1 MAKKKKAPRTAPR
14 RRGVSTPKNATIRVS
29 SRAAKTKAKK
39 TASKT
44 AKKAASRVQR
54 AGRRPPL
61 RTAAPARSARPSEIF
76 APVTGAERREIGHV
90 ILEVGKAGAA
100 RVKRMV
106 YPAGFRWSV
115 DMKPVVGTDLC
126 MHAHVGFLVHGEI
139 HIEYPDGCIVEH
151 RAPQIIAIEPGHDG
165 WVVGDEPV
173 VMIEFDFEGDTV
185 QRLGMP
191 ESHSHDVSAITKL
204 SVPS

>member
-1 MAKKKKAPRTAPR
+1 MAKKRMARPARRSAKKSKAASRRPAVKATARKAAP
-14 RRGVSTPKNATIRVS
+14 K
-29 SRAAKTKAKK
+29 RAAPKKGSAK
-39 TASKT
+39 KT
-44 AKKAASRVQR
+44 AKKATR
-54 AGRRPPL
+54 AATR
-61 RTAAPARSARPSEIF
+61 RPSELF
-76 APVTGAERREIGHV
+76 APVKGAARREIGHV
-90 ILEVGKAGAA
+90 LLEVGKAGAA

-139 HIEYPDGCIVEH
+139 HIEYPDGCVIEH
-151 RAPQIIAIEPGHDG
+151 RAPQIIAIDPGHDG
-165 WVVGDEPV
+165 WVVGKEPV

-185 QRLGMP
+185 SKLGMP
-191 ESHSHDVSAITKL
+191 AFHTHDLPPS